1 MYVFDEAIIMDIDP
15 LRWDSTGYTRHVASC
30 NADFFRIRNFGCI
43 YLYTTGSEYKEE
55 HPYDLYLAKQSPVTE
70 EAEDDDE
77 EYCGYLTMS
86 DYRKLETITVLEDL
100 ANPGSFVKEN
110 SVQEAILKTFN
121 ASRELVGNE
130 PMPFVGNF
138 RLMGQVY
145 NDDGVQ
151 RLKTSVELYFHYI
164 YVH

>member
-30 NADFFRIRNFGCI
+30 NADYFRIKDFGCI
-43 YLYTTGSEYKEE
+43 YLYTTGSDYKED
-55 HPYDLYLAKQSPVTE
+55 HPYDLYLAKASPE
-70 EAEDDDE
+70 YDED
-77 EYCGYLTMS
+77 EYFGYLTMS
-86 DYRKLETITVLEDL
+86 DYKRLETIAVLEDL

-110 SVQEAILKTFN
+110 SVQEAVLKTFN
-121 ASRELVGNE
+121 ASKELIGKE

-145 NDDGVQ
+145 NDDGHQ